1 MNTHTHTHTHS
12 SRTLSTKMIAGWRAA
27 MAANAAET
35 RAKNGISDIMQGKGN
50 KLPSEKHTKASK
62 LAERVTWS
70 SRSRTGRSKTK
81 THSRRS
87 RSSTPATSSGDESEE
102 SDDSD
107 DTSRATSSGED
118 SEDSQLST
126 ESSSFSADVRSLRT
140 SLNMLNGMISEL
152 GAFGS
157 QLHEVMPTLTALTA
171 SSRVMQSSGE
181 NQSVKVTGPTY
192 EEWQKHCLQEALR
205 LRASDENNQSPTTNT
220 DAPST
225 SSTMTRSVQEA
236 ARLLREATG
245 SGAEQAQASQQ
256 ELGSLLKSCIQAA
269 SRTGIPTTEDGGT
282 ATSSK
287 RSSSSTTS
295 APKRSARAGS
305 SASRT
310 RTRCV
315 SPDEDANQH
324 PSTQEL

>member
-1 MNTHTHTHTHS
+1 
-12 SRTLSTKMIAGWRAA
+12 
-27 MAANAAET
+27 MAANAAATKTKNAIVDGT
-35 RAKNGISDIMQGKGN
+35 REDEDLRRVQRKAKDKRQ
-50 KLPSEKHTKASK
+50 
-62 LAERVTWS
+62 AERVTWS
-70 SRSRTGRSKTK
+70 SHSRTGRSKTK
-81 THSRRS
+81 THSQRS

-102 SDDSD
+102 SDNSD

-118 SEDSQLST
+118 SEDSQQSI
-126 ESSSFSADVRSLRT
+126 ESSSSSAVALHLRT
-140 SLNMLNGMISEL
+140 SLRMLNGMIEDL
-152 GAFGS
+152 GACGS
-157 QLHEVMPTLTALTA
+157 RLHEATQTLTALTA
-171 SSRVMQSSGE
+171 SSKVMQSSGE

-205 LRASDENNQSPTTNT
+205 LRASDEKNQSPTTNT

-310 RTRCV
+310 RTRCE
-315 SPDEDANQH
+315 SPDVDANQL